1 MEKTA
6 TERLLD
12 GQDGLFAQEKEG
24 EKEGEKEEEKEV
36 GQPKAR
42 SANAFLDSLKD
53 KQ

>member
-1 MEKTA
+1 MEKKTA

-12 GQDGLFAQEKEG
+12 GQDGLFAQR
-24 EKEGEKEEEKEV
+24 EEEEEEEV
-36 GQPKAR
+36 GQPKSR